1 MTDLLCN
8 LQLTLHAGLEAFPHD
23 IRQAA
28 VLVAGIESEESQ
40 LEWEMVL

>member
-28 VLVAGIESEESQ
+28 VLVTGIESEDNREEQ
-40 LEWEMVL
+40 WEVV